1 MRFYTSGDT
10 GDTKLLAGR
19 HFADGVD
26 SANIGN
32 VFDGNPATI
41 CKGIS
46 VGYTIGLDLG
56 EGNSQSVTK
65 ITLSPSTD
73 LNFVEKGHLYELYCY
88 DTEWKMLG
96 RVYAH
101 EDKLTF
107 DNVPENAILLL
118 KDRSGGM
125 EERIFEY
132 RDGKQVWH

>member
-1 MRFYTSGDT
+1 
-10 GDTKLLAGR
+10 
-19 HFADGVD
+19 
-26 SANIGN
+26 
-32 VFDGNPATI
+32 
-41 CKGIS
+41 
-46 VGYTIGLDLG
+46 
-56 EGNSQSVTK
+56 
-65 ITLSPSTD
+65 
-73 LNFVEKGHLYELYCY
+73 
-88 DTEWKMLG
+88 MLG